1 MKRAQPE
8 DFAEKNA
15 DFIFSY
21 VQTVW
26 SNPTSYSVESP
37 EEISKIPNQEKGLYI
52 FFIEKDGTKYPIY
65 VGVTSRNFRERFQ
78 DHQSRGV
85 IKRIM
90 TDQKFPQSALRPFNL
105 KVMCLPLEDQ
115 MIAKLMESIFL
126 ASFDFCLNDSENE
139 VLRLTIDT
147 DGQFPVA
154 ESKKKFEGVFEK
166 VINQIKH
173 FYDSTKN
180 MKMKGRSRSSRS

>member
-8 DFAEKNA
+8 DFAERNA

-21 VQTVW
+21 VQTAW
-26 SNPTSYSVESP
+26 PNPTSYSVESP
-37 EEISKIPNQEKGLYI
+37 QEISKIPNQEKGLYI
-52 FFIEKDGTKYPIY
+52 FFIEKGATKYPIY

-90 TDQKFPQSALRPFNL
+90 TDQTFPQSALRPFNL
-105 KVMCLPLEDQ
+105 KVMCLPLEHQ

-139 VLRLTIDT
+139 VPRLTIDT
-147 DGQFPVA
+147 DGQFLAA
-154 ESKKKFEGVFEK
+154 ESKKKFEDVFEK
-166 VINQIKH
+166 VNNLIKP
-173 FYDSTKN
+173 FYDSAKN
-180 MKMKGRSRSSRS
+180 MKMKGRSR